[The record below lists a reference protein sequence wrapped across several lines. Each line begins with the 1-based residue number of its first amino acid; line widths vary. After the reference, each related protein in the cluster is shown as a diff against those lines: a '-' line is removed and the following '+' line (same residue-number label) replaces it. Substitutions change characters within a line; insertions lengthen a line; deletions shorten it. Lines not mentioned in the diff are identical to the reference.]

1 MKKINLK
8 TVMILVALLFS
19 GLVMNAQTT
28 KSVNEYH
35 ESYHYDLM
43 SGISVFPYGVGTCQ
57 LFDGKEFNGGA
68 GILVS
73 RKSFSFLSL
82 RALAEVNGFKNTG
95 KFDRF
100 GKLMAG
106 ASFDLGKAFYLLG
119 DFGTAY
125 NPSDRTSKYRLTFEG
140 GLGFNIKLSNSVS
153 LSSEIL
159 VDRTQVEK
167 GWKSN
172 GEVRVGLKFNT
183 GITDNDRTNIQII
196 DNMPKRF
203 EELGN
208 QVKEAELLNREY
220 KKTLD
225 TMNRTL
231 IEANNMIGKLRKEII
246 KCESERDDCKNQG
259 NGDFLDIFFEYGS
272 SSLTDIELDKLITI
286 AEIMSQHPN
295 DSYVVYGYCS
305 DDGNYNTNIELA
317 NNRCNRVIK
326 VLDKLGVDS
335 YRFVEIVPVGKHVT
349 YGDGSGSS
357 NRFVRIKI
365 KN

>member
-43 SGISVFPYGVGTCQ
+43 SGVSVFPYGVGTCQ

-68 GILVS
+68 GLIVS

-82 RALAEVNGFKNTG
+82 RALAEVNGFKSTG

-100 GKLMAG
+100 GKLMTG
-106 ASFDLGKAFYLLG
+106 ASFDLGKAFYLFGDLG
-119 DFGTAY
+119 AAY
-125 NPSDRTSKYRLTFEG
+125 NPSDRTSKYRLSFEG
-140 GLGFNIKLSNSVS
+140 GLGVNIKLSNTVS
-153 LSSEIL
+153 LSSEVL

-167 GWKSN
+167 SWKSN

-183 GITDNDRTNIQII
+183 GVTPNDKSNIQIL

-231 IEANNMIGKLRKEII
+231 VEANTVIGKLRKEII
-246 KCESERDDCKNQG
+246 KCETEKENCINSS
-259 NGDFLDIFFEYGS
+259 DFPDIYFEYGS
-272 SSLTDIELDKLITI
+272 CQLTDLELDKLLSI
-286 AEIMSQHPN
+286 ADLMSQTTDN
-295 DSYVVYGYCS
+295 YILYGYCS
-305 DDGNYNTNIELA
+305 NDGKDNTNLKLA
-317 NNRCNRVIK
+317 QDRCDKVIK
-326 VLDKLGVDS
+326 VLKKLGINET
-335 YRFVEIVPVGKHVT
+335 RFVDAIPVGKNISW
-349 YGDGSGSS
+349 GDGSGTI
-357 NRFVRIKI
+357 NRFVRIVK
-365 KN
+365 K